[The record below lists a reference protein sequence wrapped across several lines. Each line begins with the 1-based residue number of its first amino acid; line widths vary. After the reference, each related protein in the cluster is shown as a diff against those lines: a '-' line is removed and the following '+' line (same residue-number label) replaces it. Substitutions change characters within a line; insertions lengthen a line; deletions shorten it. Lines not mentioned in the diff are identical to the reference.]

1 MPGQLDKKTSRLLAS
16 LEGLALKVSS
26 LIALASQL
34 SVMEVYQLAWVSQA
48 LAKSLLV
55 TLPAIL

>member
-1 MPGQLDKKTSRLLAS
+1 MPGRLDKKTGRLLAS
-16 LEGLALKVSS
+16 LEDLALKVSS
-26 LIALASQL
+26 LMALASQL